1 MSVGPITLIL
11 NGRAAADE
19 RLREAVGSLRNA
31 GFQVDV
37 RACWEDGDPAR
48 HAREV
53 ARRLA
58 AMEGV
63 EAEAARNSV
72 LVAAGGDGTINEV
85 AAALVECGQDCSA
98 GPGGVEV
105 GGPILAV
112 VPYGTA
118 NDFAT
123 AAGLPVD
130 DPPRCLL
137 QIPDLSSHRAD
148 VGRLNGRPFF
158 NAASAGYAARVT
170 TEADPTVKKLLG
182 GMAYWWTGLKNLA
195 DTAGTEVT
203 VTADDDRWHGR
214 VLAVV
219 VGNGRYAGGG
229 IAVTPH
235 ARIDDGK
242 LEVTIV
248 PEVGISGYK
257 HLYDDLVAVEEGRD
271 PTVITVGRAE
281 KVTIEAD
288 EPIQVNLD
296 GEPLTDRT
304 LKFDVLRNA
313 IRVLLPATSPLL
325 SPPPVK
331 DAGDES
337 HDADESPADGSHGD
351 GPG

>member
-1 MSVGPITLIL
+1 MSIGPITLIL
-11 NGRAAADE
+11 NGRAAVDE

-37 RACWEDGDPAR
+37 RVCWEQGDPAR
-48 HAREV
+48 YARQVAQAHAAHRRENPD
-53 ARRLA
+53 
-58 AMEGV
+58 
-63 EAEAARNSV
+63 AARNAV
-72 LVAAGGDGTINEV
+72 IAAAGGDGTLNEV
-85 AAALVECGQDCSA
+85 AAALVECGGDGKTDES
-98 GPGGVEV
+98 
-105 GGPILAV
+105 GPILAV

-137 QIPDLSSHRAD
+137 QIPDLSCHLAD
-148 VGRLNGRPFF
+148 VGRLNGRPFL

-170 TEADPTVKKLLG
+170 TEADPMVKKLLG
-182 GMAYWWTGLKNLA
+182 GMAYWWTGLKNLS
-195 DTAGTEVT
+195 DTVGAEVA

-248 PEVGISGYK
+248 PEVGIAGYK
-257 HLYDDLVAVEEGRD
+257 HLYDDLLAVGEGRD
-271 PTVITVGRAE
+271 PTVLTVGRAE
-281 KVTIEAD
+281 TVTIEAD

-296 GEPLTDRT
+296 GEPLTDRL
-304 LKFDVLRNA
+304 LKFDVLHKA

-325 SPPPVK
+325 SPPPQP
-331 DAGDES
+331 DAGDARGAGNER
-337 HDADESPADGSHGD
+337 DAGAGRG
-351 GPG
+351 

>member
-11 NGRAAADE
+11 NGRASADE
-19 RLREAVGSLRNA
+19 RLREAVGSLREA
-31 GFQVDV
+31 GFTIEV

-53 ARRLA
+53 AKA
-58 AMEGV
+58 H
-63 EAEAARNSV
+63 AARVDGGGEPNDAV
-72 LVAAGGDGTINEV
+72 IAAAGGDGTINEV
-85 AAALVECGQDCSA
+85 VAALVECGGDCRSDA
-98 GPGGVEV
+98 

-112 VPYGTA
+112 IPYGTA

-137 QIPDLSSHRAD
+137 QIPDLTCHFAD
-148 VGRLNGRPFF
+148 VGRLNGRPFV

-203 VTADDDRWHGR
+203 VTADGDTWSGR

-248 PEVGISGYK
+248 PEVGVTEYK
-257 HLYDDLVAVEEGRD
+257 ALYDDLAAVGEGED
-271 PTVITVGRAE
+271 PELLTVGRASH
-281 KVTIEAD
+281 VLIEAD

-296 GEPLTDRT
+296 GEPVTDRR
-304 LKFDVLRNA
+304 LEFDVLSGA

-325 SPPPVK
+325 GAPPVK
-331 DAGDES
+331 DVRDE
-337 HDADESPADGSHGD
+337 PR
-351 GPG
+351 

>member
-11 NGRAAADE
+11 NARAAADE
-19 RLREAVGSLRNA
+19 RLREAVGSLRGA
-31 GFQVDV
+31 GFSVEV
-37 RACWEDGDPAR
+37 FACWEDGDPAR
-48 HAREV
+48 YARQVAERHANGGGGANAV
-53 ARRLA
+53 IA
-58 AMEGV
+58 
-63 EAEAARNSV
+63 
-72 LVAAGGDGTINEV
+72 AAGGDGTVNAV
-85 AAALVECGQDCSA
+85 AAALVECGGPLSPGA
-98 GPGGVEV
+98 GETDA
-105 GGPILAV
+105 GGPVLAV
-112 VPYGTA
+112 IPYGTA

-137 QIPDLSSHRAD
+137 QIPDLTCHRSD
-148 VGRLNGRPFF
+148 VGRLNGRPFI

-195 DTAGTEVT
+195 DTAGAEVT
-203 VTADDDRWHGR
+203 VTADGDAWSGR

-248 PEVGISGYK
+248 PEVGVTEYK
-257 HLYDDLVAVEEGRD
+257 ALYDDLAAVGEGED
-271 PTVITVGRAE
+271 PTLLTVGRAE
-281 KVTIEAD
+281 RVLIEAD

-296 GEPLTDRT
+296 GEPLTDRR
-304 LKFDVLRNA
+304 LEFDVLRGA
-313 IRVLLPATSPLL
+313 VRVLLPATSPLL
-325 SPPPVK
+325 GAPPVK
-331 DAGDES
+331 DAR
-337 HDADESPADGSHGD
+337 ADGLG
-351 GPG
+351 

>member
-1 MSVGPITLIL
+1 MPVGPITLIL
-11 NGRAAADE
+11 NGRAAVDE
-19 RLREAVGSLRNA
+19 RLREAVGSLRDS

-48 HAREV
+48 HARDV
-53 ARRLA
+53 AEIHAKRRGDADLDNA
-58 AMEGV
+58 V
-63 EAEAARNSV
+63 I
-72 LVAAGGDGTINEV
+72 VAAGGDGTINEV
-85 AAALVECGQDCSA
+85 AAALVECGGECESDA
-98 GPGGVEV
+98 
-105 GGPILAV
+105 GGPILGV

-137 QIPDLSSHRAD
+137 QIPDLTCHFAD
-148 VGRLNGRPFF
+148 VGRLNGRPFI

-170 TEADPTVKKLLG
+170 TEADPMVKKLLG
-182 GMAYWWTGLKNLA
+182 GMAYWWTGLKNLS
-195 DTAGTEVT
+195 DTVGTEVT
-203 VTADDDRWHGR
+203 VTADGDRWRGR

-248 PEVGISGYK
+248 PEVGVSEYK
-257 HLYDDLVAVEEGRD
+257 ALYDDLAAVAEGRD
-271 PTVITVGRAE
+271 PKLLTIGRAE
-281 KVTIEAD
+281 NITIEAD
-288 EPIQVNLD
+288 APIQVNLD

-325 SPPPVK
+325 SAPSEREERSLLGIG
-331 DAGDES
+331 AERG
-337 HDADESPADGSHGD
+337 
-351 GPG
+351 

>member
-11 NGRAAADE
+11 NSSAAADPL
-19 RLREAVGSLRNA
+19 LREAVGSLRDS
-31 GFQVDV
+31 GFDV
-37 RACWEDGDPAR
+37 AVHACWEDGDPAR
-48 HAREV
+48 FARDATEKS
-53 ARRLA
+53 RA
-58 AMEGV
+58 AGT
-63 EAEAARNSV
+63 AANAV

-85 AAALVECGQDCSA
+85 AAALVAAADGGG
-98 GPGGVEV
+98 GPDGV
-105 GGPILAV
+105 PILAV

-123 AAGLPVD
+123 AAGLPTD

-137 QIPDLSSHRAD
+137 SVPDLTCHTTD
-148 VGRLNGRPFF
+148 VGRLNGRPFI

-182 GMAYWWTGLKNLA
+182 GMAYWWTGLKNLS

-203 VTADDDRWHGR
+203 VTADGDAWSGR

-248 PEVGISGYK
+248 PEVGVTEYK
-257 HLYDDLVAVEEGRD
+257 ALYDDLAAVGEGRD
-271 PTVITVGRAE
+271 PELLTVGRAE
-281 KVTIEAD
+281 RVLIESD
-288 EPIQVNLD
+288 DPIQVNLD
-296 GEPLTDRT
+296 GEPVTDNR
-304 LKFDVLRNA
+304 LEFDVLRDV

-325 SPPPVK
+325 TAPPVA
-331 DAGDES
+331 DGDE
-337 HDADESPADGSHGD
+337 PFV
-351 GPG
+351 PGGGG

>member
-1 MSVGPITLIL
+1 MQVGPITLIL
-11 NGRAAADE
+11 NGRAAADD
-19 RLREAVGSLRNA
+19 RLREAVGSLRSA
-31 GFQVDV
+31 GCSVDV
-37 RACWEDGDPAR
+37 RVCWEDGDPGR

-53 ARRLA
+53 AERHA
-58 AMEGV
+58 AKGAGGDGNAV
-63 EAEAARNSV
+63 IA
-72 LVAAGGDGTINEV
+72 AAGGDGTINEV
-85 AAALVECGQDCSA
+85 AGALVEY
-98 GPGGVEV
+98 GGACNTDA
-105 GGPILAV
+105 GGPILAI

-137 QIPDLSSHRAD
+137 QIPDLTCHLSD
-148 VGRLNGRPFF
+148 IGRLNGRHFI

-170 TEADPTVKKLLG
+170 TQADPMVKKLLG
-182 GMAYWWTGLKNLA
+182 GMAYWWTGLKNLS
-195 DTAGTEVT
+195 DTVGTEVT

-248 PEVGISGYK
+248 PEVGMSEYK
-257 HLYDDLVAVEEGRD
+257 ALYDDLAAVGDGED
-271 PTVITVGRAE
+271 PTILTVGRAE
-281 KVTIEAD
+281 TVTIEAD
-288 EPIQVNLD
+288 DPIQVNLD
-296 GEPLTDRT
+296 GEPITDRL

-313 IRVLLPATSPLL
+313 VRVLLPATSPLL
-325 SPPPVK
+325 SAPPVR
-331 DAGDES
+331 DARDRSG
-337 HDADESPADGSHGD
+337 
-351 GPG
+351 